1 MAVAARCLFES
12 PNRRECHRPSHLP
25 RSFAATVPTIFT
37 LVGKWVNEDRLP
49 LDDENVGE
57 TGVLLADNR
66 TVAWLANEAE
76 LLEQRV

>member
-1 MAVAARCLFES
+1 
-12 PNRRECHRPSHLP
+12 
-25 RSFAATVPTIFT
+25 
-37 LVGKWVNEDRLP
+37 VNEDRLP

-57 TGVLLADNR
+57 TSDLLADNR